1 MPFALGIVVAAT
13 MAGKAMARVQPRIIA
28 GIGSLLA
35 AFSMVMFSRL
45 SVDDS
50 PAAAVLAA
58 TGGPTVGEDVS
69 YWGQVFP
76 YLITMAVGMGMV
88 LAGLTPASLHRVA
101 PEDTGVG
108 SGLFNA
114 AQQLGGSVGLAVLST
129 VSLHFA
135 GQRTEQVIEPIT
147 TALPG
152 DPVGV
157 QRALLEATFTE
168 GVTHAFLV
176 GSFLLLIASLIVW
189 TNTRMEPHE
198 TGTDE
203 THLG

>member
-1 MPFALGIVVAAT
+1 
-13 MAGKAMARVQPRIIA
+13 MARVQPRIIA

>member
-1 MPFALGIVVAAT
+1 MAAT
-13 MAGKAMARVQPRIIA
+13 MAGKAMARLQPRIIA
-28 GIGSLLA
+28 GLGSLLA
-35 AFSMVMFSRL
+35 AFSIVMFSQL
-45 SVDDS
+45 SVHDS

-58 TGGPTVGEDVS
+58 TGGPTVGEGVS
-69 YWGQVFP
+69 YWDQVFP
-76 YLITMAVGMGMV
+76 YLITMAIGMGMV

-135 GQRTEQVIEPIT
+135 GQRHEQVIEPIT
-147 TALPG
+147 AALPG
-152 DPVGV
+152 DPGGV
-157 QRALLEATFTE
+157 QRALVQATFTE

-198 TGTDE
+198 TGADVN
-203 THLG
+203 HLGGICTD